1 VLVVNY
7 RLNHHN
13 LFVVYLILLICGS
26 IVTIYCKS
34 GFVIR
39 PSSSFKPPRSF
50 GTFVSLLVSAVS
62 SSFKRPPSF
71 RSVLGTFVLSAD
83 SCTATSNASLSSGG
97 TASFPAAA
105 LLQLQVL
112 PPSFVLQFHSETSL
126 KSWSMVVQT
135 VVVVLVA
142 VQDVVIPVVL
152 AAKAVNE
159 LF

>member
-1 VLVVNY
+1 MKALVHLV
-7 RLNHHN
+7 NHHN
-13 LFVVYLILLICGS
+13 LYSLYLILFIYGS
-26 IVTIYCKS
+26 IVTFYCKS
-34 GFVIR
+34 GFIVR

-112 PPSFVLQFHSETSL
+112 PPSFVLQFHSET
-126 KSWSMVVQT
+126 
-135 VVVVLVA
+135 
-142 VQDVVIPVVL
+142 
-152 AAKAVNE
+152 
-159 LF
+159 